1 MDMTE
6 IHNMTHRELIDKI
19 IRMGVQMDGMERK
32 IVTLTELLESN
43 DEYEDDDGYSEG
55 LTLNGM

>member
-6 IHNMTHRELIDKI
+6 IHKMTRRELIDKI